1 MKIGMVSLGCSKNL
15 VDSEKIM
22 GMLTGAGH
30 EIVNEAKQAEVIFVN
45 TCGFINPAKEEAIS
59 TILEMIDYK
68 KDKCRLL
75 IVVGCLA
82 KRYKQEL
89 IDSLPEV
96 DAVVGVDEYDRLDQI
111 LNDLLGSNDIQ
122 SWQGCERKI
131 ATPGYTAYLKI
142 AEGCSNRCHYCA
154 IPLIRGNYRSVEM
167 KALLSE
173 AQTLAAAG
181 VKELILIAQDTT
193 MYGIDLYRKRALKDL
208 LVELN
213 KLPFTW
219 IRVLYLYPDEI
230 DKELIDTMKACDKV
244 LPYFDIPLQY
254 GSDRMLG
261 LMNRRGTTKSYKETI
276 SYIREVFPNAVLR
289 TTMMVGF
296 PGEMKEDYEDMLSF
310 MKEVRFD
317 RLGAF
322 VYSKEEDTVGYTMKP
337 IVRKQTKENR
347 YAKLMK
353 MQEEIS
359 LEKSQALVGTVL
371 DILIESKEP
380 LTARYRGR
388 SIYSAPDQI
397 DGFVLFTSKKE
408 HKAGDFVKVKI
419 TKAFTHDL
427 LGEEL
432 D

>member
-22 GMLTGAGH
+22 GMLTNAGH
-30 EIVNEAKQAEVIFVN
+30 EMVNDAKQAEVIFVN

-89 IDSLPEV
+89 IHSLPEV
-96 DAVVGVDEYDRLDQI
+96 DAVVGVDEYGRLDQI
-111 LNDLLGSNDIQ
+111 LNELLGSTNIQ
-122 SWQGCERKI
+122 SWQGCERMI

-154 IPLIRGNYRSVEM
+154 IPLIRGNYRSYEM
-167 KALLSE
+167 ASLLAE
-173 AQTLAAAG
+173 AQKLADGG

-193 MYGIDLYRKRALKDL
+193 MYGIDLYRKRALKEL
-208 LVELN
+208 LMELN
-213 KLPFTW
+213 KLPFVW

-230 DKELIDTMKACDKV
+230 DQELIDTMKACDKV

-254 GSDRMLG
+254 GSDRMLE
-261 LMNRRGTTKSYKETI
+261 LMNRRGTTESYRKTI

-296 PGEMKEDYEDMLSF
+296 PGETKADFEDMLSF
-310 MKEVRFD
+310 VKEIQFD

-322 VYSKEEDTVGYTMKP
+322 TYSKEEDTVGYTMKP
-337 IVRKQTKENR
+337 VVRKETKENR

-353 MQEEIS
+353 LQEEIS
-359 LEKSQALVGTVL
+359 LAKSQELVGTVL
-371 DILIESKEP
+371 DVLIESKEP
-380 LTARYRGR
+380 LTSRYRGR
-388 SIYSAPDQI
+388 SIYSAPDQV
-397 DGFVLFTSKKE
+397 DGFVLFTSKQE
-408 HKAGDFVKVKI
+408 HQAGEFAKVRI